1 MVQKKPR
8 LPELPRGY
16 HLRRPSL
23 EDAEAVA
30 ALMCACDIEELGEA
44 ETDADDVRDD
54 WSQPRF
60 DRERD
65 TWIVVGED
73 RTVRAYGWVW
83 DKVPDREMIGDIYV
97 LPGEPHEPL
106 FDVLRSRIE
115 ERAEE
120 HVPAAPADD
129 EVTLGFF
136 GLVGSKYSAYL
147 VENGYELTRTYFRM
161 VITLGDD
168 PPAVPSIKGIALRPF
183 RPGEEDEAIHRVI
196 QESFSEHYLFAPEPL
211 EEWIARRTAH
221 PVVET
226 GLWTLAWEKEEPVGA
241 ILPYPYES
249 MPWIRELGVR
259 KEWRARGVGRALLL
273 QAFADLHARGHRTI
287 ALGVDAENATGATR
301 LYESVGMKVVHRHG
315 FHRRVLRPG
324 KPVSAGG

>member
-1 MVQKKPR
+1 MTSKKPR

-60 DRERD
+60 DRDRD

-97 LPGEPHEPL
+97 LPGEPTEPL
-106 FDVLRSRIE
+106 YEVLRSRIE

-120 HVPAAPADD
+120 HIPAACADD

-136 GLVGSKYSAYL
+136 GMVGSKYGAYL
-147 VENGYELTRTYFRM
+147 AGQGYELARTYFRM
-161 VITLGDD
+161 LIKLGED
-168 PPAVPSIKGIALRPF
+168 PPAVPSIKGVELRPF
-183 RPGEEDEAIHRVI
+183 RVGLENGAIHRVI

-211 EEWIARRTAH
+211 DEWIGRRTAH
-221 PVVET
+221 PVVDPA
-226 GLWTLAWEKEEPVGA
+226 LWALAWEGGEPVGA
-241 ILPYPYES
+241 ILPYPYDA
-249 MPWIRELGVR
+249 MAWIRELGVR
-259 KEWRARGVGRALLL
+259 REWRSRGVGRALLL
-273 QAFADLHARGHRTI
+273 HAFAALHAGGHRTI
-287 ALGVDAENATGATR
+287 ALGVDAENTTGATR
-301 LYESVGMKVVHRHG
+301 LYESVGMKVVQRHG
-315 FHRRVLRPG
+315 FHKRILRPG